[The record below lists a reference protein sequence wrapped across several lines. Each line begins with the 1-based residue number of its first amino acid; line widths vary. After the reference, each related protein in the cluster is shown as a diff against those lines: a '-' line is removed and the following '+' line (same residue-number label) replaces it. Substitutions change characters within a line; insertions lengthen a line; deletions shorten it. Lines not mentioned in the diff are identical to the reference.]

1 MYLNVTSAGLS
12 EEKFRL
18 YLLNRLHPV
27 GRGRA
32 VFFESVGFSA
42 GRWSVLASA
51 ILEYAKKNQVSESIP
66 NEHGIKYIIDGKL
79 ESPDQRNPLIRSI
92 WFVEKGTELAR
103 FVTAYP
109 LPYLKELK

>member
-1 MYLNVTSAGLS
+1 MYLNVTSAGMS

-18 YLLNRLHPV
+18 YLLNRFHPV
-27 GRGRA
+27 GRGKA
-32 VFFESVGFSA
+32 VFFESVGFSTD
-42 GRWSVLASA
+42 RWPVLADA
-51 ILEYAKKNQVSESIP
+51 ILEHAKKNPVSESIP

>member
-1 MYLNVTSAGLS
+1 MYLTVMSAGLS

-18 YLLNRLHPV
+18 YLLNRSHPV
-27 GRGRA
+27 GRGKA
-32 VFFESVGFSA
+32 VFFEAVGFSVD
-42 GRWSVLASA
+42 RWSVIASA
-51 ILEYAKKNQVSESIP
+51 ILEHAKKNQVSESIP

-79 ESPDQRNPLIRSI
+79 DSPDQRNPLIRSI
-92 WFVEKGTELAR
+92 WFVENGSELAR